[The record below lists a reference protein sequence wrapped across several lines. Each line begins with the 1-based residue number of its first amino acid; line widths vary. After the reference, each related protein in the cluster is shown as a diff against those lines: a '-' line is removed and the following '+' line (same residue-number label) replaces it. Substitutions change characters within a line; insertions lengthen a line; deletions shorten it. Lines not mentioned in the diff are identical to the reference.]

1 MLNHRSAYIC
11 LEGTTNL
18 LHRERE
24 KTEERKGKRVNT
36 ERERERE
43 SVLKMVALFFYF
55 ECSLFA

>member
-1 MLNHRSAYIC
+1 M
-11 LEGTTNL
+11 

-24 KTEERKGKRVNT
+24 KTEERKGKRT
-36 ERERERE
+36 QREKERE